1 MHGCG
6 GKCLHSIFWPAYTG
20 PGYSAL
26 PPLEGR
32 RRWVVVS
39 VGVVDGAEVDAD
51 AGGSRRACQDVDEVV
66 AVSRKVTW
74 PPGRRRKRRRHV
86 CVFGGS
92 RSSSSRVSHCG
103 SRGWW
108 AGDGRRLAIAIP

>member
-6 GKCLHSIFWPAYTG
+6 GRFFWPAYTG

-51 AGGSRRACQDVDEVV
+51 AGGSRRAC
-66 AVSRKVTW
+66 
-74 PPGRRRKRRRHV
+74 PGRGR
-86 CVFGGS
+86 S
-92 RSSSSRVSHCG
+92 RCSQ
-103 SRGWW
+103 
-108 AGDGRRLAIAIP
+108 